1 MRGCAPE
8 QGPPGP
14 GSEGAPRLRSLLS
27 RSTGL
32 SQVNALLR
40 EQLQH
45 MKKANDTLAEELA
58 QATGS
63 VLRLR
68 GELGLREAQRWTPS
82 EVSLCSRRGRGP
94 RLVGGSRGG
103 REG

>member
-1 MRGCAPE
+1 
-8 QGPPGP
+8 
-14 GSEGAPRLRSLLS
+14 
-27 RSTGL
+27 
-32 SQVNALLR
+32 
-40 EQLQH
+40 

-103 REG
+103 PGGVSGLGLGPGFLQHHDPTWLGLRGLRSGGRQGAGTP

>member
-1 MRGCAPE
+1 
-8 QGPPGP
+8 
-14 GSEGAPRLRSLLS
+14 
-27 RSTGL
+27 
-32 SQVNALLR
+32 
-40 EQLQH
+40 

-94 RLVGGSRGG
+94 RLVEAAGGAGRGELA
-103 REG
+103 RARPRLPAAP